1 MDDRLHAVHD
11 PARDIDAA
19 SRGLP
24 RPHELAA
31 LGPLLCLYHAHDGGE
46 LGGWAQAVH
55 VAASSRVDSDGLQEF
70 LLFFD
75 RDGRCCWTLHLLPDS
90 DFLAWERLASAL
102 PTHREHADAAP
113 PGIGERLWRRLGGR
127 LRGSDWLASALR
139 LHALPIAPGF
149 ALRAPPLLAASMAT
163 LSPLGAAAARRI
175 ASHAN
180 ADGAALA
187 DDCCCERAAL
197 AAARAA
203 ADNGDD
209 RRDQPYPLIR
219 FNLGAQA

>member
-1 MDDRLHAVHD
+1 MPAAAV
-11 PARDIDAA
+11 A
-19 SRGLP
+19 LP
-24 RPHELAA
+24 QPWQLAA
-31 LGPLLCLYHAHDGGE
+31 LGPLLCLYQAHDGGE
-46 LGGWAQAVH
+46 LGGWAQAVG
-55 VAASSRVDSDGLQEF
+55 VVASSRVDSDGLQEA

-75 RDGRCCWTLHLLPDS
+75 RDGRCCWALHLLPDS

-102 PTHREHADAAP
+102 PMHREYAAATTT
-113 PGIGERLWRRLGGR
+113 GIGERLWRRLAGR

-139 LHALPIAPGF
+139 LHALPISPGF
-149 ALRAPPLLAASMAT
+149 ALRASPLLAASLAT

-187 DDCCCERAAL
+187 DDCCCERAVQ
-197 AAARAA
+197 AAVRGA
-203 ADNGDD
+203 ADNDD
-209 RRDQPYPLIR
+209 GHRDQPYPLIR